1 MNNSMQEAFDLTYIF
16 CIPTCEKITEN
27 PPYALKKTKHSII
40 IKGGK
45 GLNTNDEKIQW
56 HPAFDAALQIEFG
69 DEAKYLEFD
78 PEHLISKKPMQI
90 DVLVKNEKHVKLRK
104 NIGRIF
110 RQYNIIE
117 YKSPEDDLDIDDFYK
132 TYAYACLY
140 KSDTETVDM
149 IPADELTITFV
160 CYHYPRNMIR
170 KLEQDRKIS
179 VEQEDSGIGPTSS
192 GMPSRYSLSIVPKL
206 SKEHNYWLNNLRN
219 DLKAGSEIKNFI
231 ESYSKNKNSK
241 LYQAL
246 ADAVMRANWEKLKEG
261 SNMCEALK
269 ELFADD
275 FKESELK
282 GRNAGRIEGRNEGR
296 IEGRIELIIKIYQK
310 GYSAEDTADML
321 EEPVSRI
328 QQIYDVIKRKALR
341 IVTQRPYTNSCVK
354 KKSSWQAVLPQS

>member
-1 MNNSMQEAFDLTYIF
+1 MNNSMQEAFDLTDIF
-16 CIPTCEKITEN
+16 FAYPPVKKSTEN

-90 DVLVKNEKHVKLRK
+90 DVLVKNEKHVKLKK

-140 KSDTETVDM
+140 KSDTETVDL

-160 CYHYPRNMIR
+160 CYHYPRNMLR
-170 KLEQDRKIS
+170 KLEQDRKMA
-179 VEQEDSGIGPTSS
+179 VEQEDSGIYYLTGDAIPIQ
-192 GMPSRYSLSIVPKL
+192 LVIVPKL

-275 FKESELK
+275 LRESREQ
-282 GRNAGRIEGRNEGR
+282 GI

-310 GYSAEDTADML
+310 GYTAEVTADML

-328 QQIYDVIKRKALR
+328 RQIYDVIEKNAPDFDAETIYKQLR
-341 IVTQRPYTNSCVK
+341 EK
-354 KKSSWQAVLPQS
+354 EE

>member
-1 MNNSMQEAFDLTYIF
+1 M
-16 CIPTCEKITEN
+16 
-27 PPYALKKTKHSII
+27 
-40 IKGGK
+40 
-45 GLNTNDEKIQW
+45 NTNDEKIQW

-140 KSDTETVDM
+140 KSDTETVDL

-160 CYHYPRNMIR
+160 CYHYPRNMLR
-170 KLEQDRKIS
+170 KLEQDRKFS
-179 VEQEDSGIGPTSS
+179 VEQQDSGIYYLIGDAIPIQ
-192 GMPSRYSLSIVPKL
+192 LVIVPKL

-282 GRNAGRIEGRNEGR
+282 GRNAGRTEGAASKIIEKV
-296 IEGRIELIIKIYQK
+296 IKKHQK
-310 GYSAEDTADML
+310 GDPIPSMRSLAKSIHVSVITVQRAYEDLQRDGFIETTVGRGSFVSAQNKDFIKEEKQKQIEEHLLMVVDMAKSNGIDLEKLIDLLFIFYLGED
-321 EEPVSRI
+321 
-328 QQIYDVIKRKALR
+328 
-341 IVTQRPYTNSCVK
+341 N
-354 KKSSWQAVLPQS
+354 